1 MLIVTFVTSAKRILK
16 SARELFLTLIERI
29 HSIQPKRPPWV
40 SFCLEYTMNVY
51 VNLKPNN
58 YDGESDLLTVEV
70 PASYTDE
77 LLRYVRPIAEQKNIN
92 EDKILKD
99 IIKEAVLEIERR
111 NYERKNRKTKKR

>member
-1 MLIVTFVTSAKRILK
+1 MYRG
-16 SARELFLTLIERI
+16 
-29 HSIQPKRPPWV
+29 HGN
-40 SFCLEYTMNVY
+40 MNFY

-58 YDGESDLLTVEV
+58 YDGDTDLLTVEV

>member
-1 MLIVTFVTSAKRILK
+1 
-16 SARELFLTLIERI
+16 
-29 HSIQPKRPPWV
+29 
-40 SFCLEYTMNVY
+40 MNVY

-58 YDGESDLLTVEV
+58 YDGESDLLTIEV

-99 IIKEAVLEIERR
+99 IIKAAVLEIERR
-111 NYERKNRKTKKR
+111 NYERKNRSSKKR

>member
-1 MLIVTFVTSAKRILK
+1 
-16 SARELFLTLIERI
+16 
-29 HSIQPKRPPWV
+29 
-40 SFCLEYTMNVY
+40 MNVY

-70 PASYTDE
+70 PSSYTDE

-111 NYERKNRKTKKR
+111 SYERKNRKNKK

>member
-1 MLIVTFVTSAKRILK
+1 
-16 SARELFLTLIERI
+16 
-29 HSIQPKRPPWV
+29 
-40 SFCLEYTMNVY
+40 MNVY

-58 YDGESDLLTVEV
+58 YDGDSDLLTVEV
-70 PASYTDE
+70 PASYTDQ

-99 IIKEAVLEIERR
+99 IIKEAVNKIERR

>member
-1 MLIVTFVTSAKRILK
+1 MYRG
-16 SARELFLTLIERI
+16 
-29 HSIQPKRPPWV
+29 HGN
-40 SFCLEYTMNVY
+40 MNVY

-70 PASYTDE
+70 PSSYTDE

-111 NYERKNRKTKKR
+111 NYERKNRSAKKR

>member
-1 MLIVTFVTSAKRILK
+1 
-16 SARELFLTLIERI
+16 
-29 HSIQPKRPPWV
+29 
-40 SFCLEYTMNVY
+40 MNVY

-70 PASYTDE
+70 PSSYTDE
-77 LLRYVRPIAEQKNIN
+77 LLRYVRPIAEQKNTN

>member
-1 MLIVTFVTSAKRILK
+1 
-16 SARELFLTLIERI
+16 
-29 HSIQPKRPPWV
+29 
-40 SFCLEYTMNVY
+40 MNVY

-77 LLRYVRPIAEQKNIN
+77 LLRYVRPIAEQKNIS

-99 IIKEAVLEIERR
+99 IIKQAVLEIERR

>member
-1 MLIVTFVTSAKRILK
+1 
-16 SARELFLTLIERI
+16 
-29 HSIQPKRPPWV
+29 
-40 SFCLEYTMNVY
+40 MNVY
-51 VNLKPNN
+51 VNLQPNN
-58 YDGESDLLTVEV
+58 YDGESDLLTIEV

-77 LLRYVRPIAEQKNIN
+77 LLRYVRPIAEQKNVN

>member
-1 MLIVTFVTSAKRILK
+1 
-16 SARELFLTLIERI
+16 
-29 HSIQPKRPPWV
+29 
-40 SFCLEYTMNVY
+40 MNVY

-58 YDGESDLLTVEV
+58 YDGDTDLLTVEV

-111 NYERKNRKTKKR
+111 NYERKSRKNKKR

>member
-1 MLIVTFVTSAKRILK
+1 MYRG
-16 SARELFLTLIERI
+16 
-29 HSIQPKRPPWV
+29 HGN
-40 SFCLEYTMNVY
+40 MNVY

-70 PASYTDE
+70 PSSYTDE
-77 LLRYVRPIAEQKNIN
+77 LLRYVRTMAEQKNIN

-111 NYERKNRKTKKR
+111 NYERKNRSAKKR